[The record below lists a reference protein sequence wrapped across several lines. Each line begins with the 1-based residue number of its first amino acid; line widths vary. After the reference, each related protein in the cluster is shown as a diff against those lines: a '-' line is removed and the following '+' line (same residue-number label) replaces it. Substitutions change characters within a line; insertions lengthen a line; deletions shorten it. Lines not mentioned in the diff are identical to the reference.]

1 VVIQKINIWRG
12 KVYLL
17 FDNGEK
23 LQFAKPVFEDAR
35 LKVGDEIN
43 CEQKENLININE
55 IFLIKT
61 SALRMLARREHS
73 SKELND
79 KLKTRGY
86 SAGNIKKVVAELVEL
101 NLLSDERFAEI
112 YVRSRFN
119 YKKKSPK
126 AIYYD
131 LLKKGVDK
139 TLIENELD
147 SLDEEDVFANAR
159 ELAAKKL
166 KSLKARN
173 STDIPAKLRS
183 HLTYKAY
190 STRIINRI
198 IEEVRKEI
206 NNAEF

>member
-1 VVIQKINIWRG
+1 MVIQKINIWRG

-23 LQFAKPVFEDAR
+23 LQFAKSVFEDAR

-55 IFLIKT
+55 IFLIKA

-73 SKELND
+73 SKELKD

-86 SAGNIKKVVAELVEL
+86 SAENIETVVAELVEL
-101 NLLSDERFAEI
+101 NLLSDERFTEI
-112 YVRSRFN
+112 YVRSRFS

-139 TLIENELD
+139 ALIENELD
-147 SLDEEDVFANAR
+147 TLDEEDVFANAR

-183 HLTYKAY
+183 HLAYKAY